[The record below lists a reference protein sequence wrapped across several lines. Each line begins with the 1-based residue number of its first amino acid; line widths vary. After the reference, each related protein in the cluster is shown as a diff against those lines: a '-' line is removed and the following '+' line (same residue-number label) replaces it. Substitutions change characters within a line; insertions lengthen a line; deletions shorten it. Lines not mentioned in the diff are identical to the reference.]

1 MRILTLISRLL
12 DYPDPLLW
20 HHRNDL
26 IAEIRLARSS
36 LPRTGD
42 TLIAFVKTLTDRNPM
57 DAQEDYTALFDRGR
71 SLSLLLFEHVHGDS
85 RDRGQA
91 MVDLMDLYQR
101 HGFSIAVR
109 ELPDYIPLFLEF
121 LATRPLSDIQEWLG
135 DAGHILALLAT
146 RLRERQSPYAVLFDA
161 LLEIGQ
167 VQTDTS
173 KLQATVQ
180 AEVRDDTPAA
190 MDKLWEEEATTFGGG
205 QAGGC
210 NTQQPLPADSLAA
223 VKWVEGTRPPH
234 PSHSQVATR

>member
-1 MRILTLISRLL
+1 MRILTVVSRLL
-12 DYPDPLLW
+12 DYPGPELW
-20 HHRNDL
+20 HYRNEL
-26 IAEIRLARSS
+26 IGEIRQARRQ
-36 LPRTGD
+36 LPQTADALVR
-42 TLIAFVKTLTDRNPM
+42 FVRELTARDPM
-57 DAQEDYTALFDRGR
+57 DAQEDYCALFDRGR

-91 MVDLMDLYQR
+91 MVDLMDLYNR
-101 HGFSIAVR
+101 SGFAITVR

-146 RLRERQSPYAVLFDA
+146 RLHERQNPYAVLFDT

-210 NTQQPLPADSLAA
+210 NAQQPLPADSLAA
-223 VKWVEGTRPPH
+223 VKWVDGARS
-234 PSHSQVATR
+234 SHTQVATR